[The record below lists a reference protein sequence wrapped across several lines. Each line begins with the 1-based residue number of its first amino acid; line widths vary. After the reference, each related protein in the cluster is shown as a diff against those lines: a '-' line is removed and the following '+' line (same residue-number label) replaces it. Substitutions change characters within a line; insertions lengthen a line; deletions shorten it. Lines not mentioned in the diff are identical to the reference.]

1 MEQTFTKLSQLK
13 TPNEFRAY
21 LREIGADFD
30 LVDEARLGADS
41 AFATPYEYRSKITG
55 KTRIFRNR
63 WALLPMEGWD
73 CESNGAPSELA
84 RRRWLRNAESGASI
98 FFGCEAVAVMASA
111 KANARQ
117 MTLTR
122 ETVGAIHALREETAA
137 RARELFG
144 ADGVPYIGL
153 QLTHSGRFVKTPDDK
168 RLDSHTAYEHP
179 LLDKKFHCD
188 ASNVLKD
195 EEVDEIVAR
204 FIEAGKLAQE
214 AGFDFVDVKCA
225 HGYLGHEFLTAYDR
239 PGKYG
244 GSFEN
249 RTRFFRDI
257 VEGIKSATT
266 DLDIGVRLS
275 LGDLIPFEKSASGVG
290 KPMDWDCDVQGAYR
304 YAFNGDG
311 TGLGYDPDLKELMEF
326 VSLLDKLGVSLI
338 GSTFGSPYY
347 NPHTQRPAAF
357 AVSDGYLPPED
368 PLLGVAR
375 QLRIVRELKKRRPDL
390 FLIGSGYTYLQEYLP
405 LVGEWVL
412 STGGADAIGLGRSI
426 LSYPQMAADYMAGR
440 PLDKR
445 RICRTFGDCTNA
457 PRAGLVSGCYPLDD
471 FYRGR
476 EEAQQLKV
484 IKQRMKT
491 N

>member
-1 MEQTFTKLSQLK
+1 MPQPFKKLSQLK
-13 TPNEFRAY
+13 STREFRDY

-30 LVDEARLGADS
+30 LADEPQSGVES
-41 AFATPYEYRSKITG
+41 AFARPYEYVGKITG
-55 KTRIFRNR
+55 ARRVFQNR

-73 CESNGAPSELA
+73 CEPNGAPSELA
-84 RRRWLRNAESGASI
+84 RRRWLRNAESGAAI
-98 FFGCEAVAVMASA
+98 FFGCEAVAVMSSA

-122 ETVGAIHALREETAA
+122 ETVGAIGALRAETVA

-188 ASNVLKD
+188 ASNVLTD
-195 EEVDEIVAR
+195 AEVEEIVAH
-204 FIEAGKLAQE
+204 FIDAGRLARE

-249 RTRFFRDI
+249 RTRFFREI
-257 VEGIKSATT
+257 VEGIKSSAP

-275 LGDLIPFEKSASGVG
+275 LGDFIPFEKSASGIG
-290 KPMDWDCDVQGAYR
+290 KPMDWDFSCQGEYR

-311 TGLGYDPDLKELMEF
+311 TGLGYDPEMKELMQF
-326 VSLLDKLGVSLI
+326 IGLLDELGISMI

-357 AVSDGYLPPED
+357 AVADGYLPPED

-390 FLIGSGYTYLQEYLP
+390 FVIGSGYTYLQEYLP

-412 STGGADAIGLGRSI
+412 STAGADAIGLGRSI
-426 LSYPQMAADYMAGR
+426 LSYPQMAADYMSGR
-440 PLDKR
+440 ELDKR

-457 PRAGLVSGCYPLDD
+457 PRAGLVSGCYPLDE

-476 EEAQQLKV
+476 EEAQTLKE
-484 IKQRMKT
+484 IKQLQKSK
-491 N
+491 